1 MARTE
6 ASTHPNIELVRSGHA
21 AFDRGDLETIK
32 RIFDPDIH
40 WHLPGKSRFAGDY
53 KGVDEVLGMFG
64 RVLQFTGGVPRNTYH
79 DFLAND
85 DHAIAWGTRTGEAN
99 GKKLNVRF
107 VHIQRIRDG
116 KITESWMFTDDQYA
130 VDDFYS

>member
-21 AFDRGDLETIK
+21 AFDRGDLEAIK

-40 WHLPGKSRFAGDY
+40 WHLPDKSRFAGDY

-64 RVLQFTGGVPRNTYH
+64 RVLQFTGGLPRNTYH
-79 DFLAND
+79 HCLAND
-85 DHAIAWGTRTGEAN
+85 ALAIACGTLMEDAN
-99 GKKLNVRF
+99 GQNPTAVS
-107 VHIQRIRDG
+107 VHMQ
-116 KITESWMFTDDQYA
+116 
-130 VDDFYS
+130 